1 MKRCEDKLKERAQ
14 YVQQYVNEYVGKTE
28 AAVRELSETLFLSER
43 TIWRDLTDTT
53 ETIDQNNCNN
63 E

>member
-1 MKRCEDKLKERAQ
+1 MKRCEEKLKERAQ
-14 YVQQYVNEYVGKTE
+14 YVQQYVNKYEGKTE

-53 ETIDQNNCNN
+53 ETTGQNNCNN